1 MIDKNVIGRRMKM
14 LRESKGWSQKDTA
27 KKLGKTQSTYAG
39 WENTSRIPPTE
50 MLPLISE
57 KLETN
62 LDYLYGLS
70 DSPTHNSID
79 EVRNTVAKET
89 VLKLLGIDLDEAR
102 NLPPTKLQSVLDFYK
117 FQLKTSIEEERH
129 ETIEGDATKG
139 ISI

>member
-1 MIDKNVIGRRMKM
+1 MIDKNVIGKRMKM
-14 LRESKGWSQKDTA
+14 LREGKGWSQKETA

-50 MLPLISE
+50 MLPLIAE

-70 DSPTHNSID
+70 DSPIHNSID
-79 EVRNTVAKET
+79 EVQNIVAKEM
-89 VLKLLGIDLDEAR
+89 VLELIGIDLDEAR

-117 FQLKTSIEEERH
+117 FQLKTSTEEERH
-129 ETIEGDATKG
+129 E
-139 ISI
+139 SIK